1 MTIKGTLVSIV
12 MIITLMVFA
21 SNTKAGHELS
31 LSAEQIETLP
41 EEPTLPQIYRI
52 NRDVPCTDTAM
63 VQAILYQRG
72 QLPIA
77 QGTAAMGTEVFSEI
91 VLALNDD
98 TGEFSIV
105 IVNQENNIT
114 CNIYSGVNFRLINQ

>member
-1 MTIKGTLVSIV
+1 
-12 MIITLMVFA
+12 
-21 SNTKAGHELS
+21 
-31 LSAEQIETLP
+31 
-41 EEPTLPQIYRI
+41 
-52 NRDVPCTDTAM
+52 M